1 MDKFSETTPRNSL
14 SVDHAMQNL
23 KTSTEEVGRAEDVQ
37 VDSDQS
43 KFSAMLGI
51 LRKLVGVADVI
62 S

>member
-1 MDKFSETTPRNSL
+1 MAELTPRNSL
-14 SVDHAMQNL
+14 SVDRDMQ
-23 KTSTEEVGRAEDVQ
+23 KASVVEVGRAEDVQ

-62 S
+62 SL